1 MPPAEDPLSR
11 VFHALADPTRRAIIE
26 RLAEGPVPA
35 GQLAEP
41 FAISRPAISQHL
53 KVLEEAGLITRT
65 AQARWRLCTLT
76 PEPLEA
82 ATDWVER
89 HRAVWS
95 DRFDALDD
103 VLRSARG
110 EQTGEN
116 P

>member
-1 MPPAEDPLSR
+1 MATLR
-11 VFHALADPTRRAIIE
+11 VERSLADPTRRAMIE
-26 RLAEGPVPA
+26 RLARGPLRV
-35 GQLAEP
+35 GELAEP
-41 FAISRPAISQHL
+41 FAVSRPAISQHL
-53 KVLEEAGLITRT
+53 RVLEEAGLITRT
-65 AQARWRLCTLT
+65 PQAQWRLCTLT

>member
-1 MPPAEDPLSR
+1 MRSAEDPLSL

-26 RLAEGPVPA
+26 RLAQGPARV
-35 GQLAEP
+35 GDLADP

-53 KVLEEAGLITRT
+53 RVLEEAGLITRT
-65 AQARWRLCTLT
+65 VEAQWRLCSLT

-89 HRAVWS
+89 NRRVWS
-95 DRFDALDD
+95 DRFDILDD
-103 VLRSARG
+103 VLRTMRG
-110 EQTGEN
+110 D